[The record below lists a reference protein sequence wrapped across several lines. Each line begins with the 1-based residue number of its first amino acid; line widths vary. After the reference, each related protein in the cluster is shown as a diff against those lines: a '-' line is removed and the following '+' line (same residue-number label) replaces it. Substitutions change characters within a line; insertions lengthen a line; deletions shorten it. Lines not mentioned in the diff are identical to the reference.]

1 VFVRRMMMGGR
12 ARARK
17 RGMRRYRETI
27 LAVGASRG
35 DGQMEEVW
43 GGGGVR
49 RGKVRERG
57 EE

>member
-1 VFVRRMMMGGR
+1 MGGR